1 VAVREMSE
9 GELLQIEKAR
19 RLDITEDIYF
29 EIIRQKTATL
39 IAACC
44 SLGAA
49 AVRPGSKDVEDMRK
63 FGELIGMAF
72 QIKDDLFDYG
82 DQKIGKPTGIDIK
95 EQKMTLPLIYAI
107 NQASKKE
114 KSWIINSVKNHNK
127 DKKRVNEVIDY
138 VKSVGGLSY
147 AQIKMKAF
155 QSEASE
161 ILQRYPDST
170 YKASLQLMIDY
181 VIDREK

>member
-1 VAVREMSE
+1 VKLISVAVREMSE

-19 RLDITEDIYF
+19 RLDITEEVYY

-49 AVRPGSKDVEDMRK
+49 AVKPASKDVEKMRK

-82 DQKIGKPTGIDIK
+82 EEKIGKPTGIDIK
-95 EQKMTLPLIYAI
+95 EQKMTLPLIYVLNNCDA
-107 NQASKKE
+107 KE
-114 KSWIINSVKNHNK
+114 KSWLINSVKNHNK
-127 DKKRVNEVIDY
+127 N
-138 VKSVGGLSY
+138 
-147 AQIKMKAF
+147 
-155 QSEASE
+155 
-161 ILQRYPDST
+161 
-170 YKASLQLMIDY
+170 
-181 VIDREK
+181 